1 MALATW
7 RGRNGEY
14 SEVVGVEGCDFRE
27 SDFKAKRSQDLH
39 VLAGRDNSSSGWR
52 GWNGKR
58 KCLTLTNVIRHC
70 EHKIDIDWNVTQ
82 KYAQL
87 PPPQHSTAHH
97 AMPQHSTP
105 PPTPLHSTTIS
116 RRCSNHCDRQRLDGS
131 NWRHNGGKGRSSPSP
146 CHRFPS
152 PLPSHS
158 IPLPSLPF
166 LLPIAVIPYDAQLCV
181 AWRWHKMTSA
191 DEKRR
196 QRRQRRRRLSVKSP
210 LFHSLPK
217 KKSKRKKYNTKPTMD
232 SFSGMKSWIFSR
244 FAFRAATRVADS
256 WEFLRILLWE
266 SFKMEE

>member
-1 MALATW
+1 MRETTKIFDIEFVKLMCWLSPCRGW
-7 RGRNGEY
+7 RWELDGGRKGGC

-39 VLAGRDNSSSGWR
+39 VLAGRNNSSSDGRR

-87 PPPQHSTAHH
+87 PPPQHTMPCLSTPLLAT
-97 AMPQHSTP
+97 PLHSTP
-105 PPTPLHSTTIS
+105 PPTAGAVATTATGSGSTARTEDTMAA
-116 RRCSNHCDRQRLDGS
+116 RDLLPRLLAFVS
-131 NWRHNGGKGRSSPSP
+131 H
-146 CHRFPS
+146 
-152 PLPSHS
+152 LPYHP
-158 IPLPSLPF
+158 IPLLSLRF

-196 QRRQRRRRLSVKSP
+196 QRRQRRRRLSVNSP

-217 KKSKRKKYNTKPTMD
+217 KSKRKK
-232 SFSGMKSWIFSR
+232 I
-244 FAFRAATRVADS
+244 
-256 WEFLRILLWE
+256 
-266 SFKMEE
+266 